1 MITPI
6 NYEERI
12 RYLESRQRE
21 LERRMDNA
29 EQELERLRSNVERRF
44 ADTTRGQNRLE
55 GRVKTTG
62 RSLDG
67 LKNTISTTLLISV
80 LVVYFVALIILM
92 AVKA

>member
-1 MITPI
+1 MTTPV

-12 RYLESRQRE
+12 RGLESRQRE
-21 LERRMDNA
+21 LERRVDNA
-29 EQELERLRSNVERRF
+29 ERELERLRSNVERRF
-44 ADTTRGQNRLE
+44 ADTTQDQNRLD
-55 GRVKTTG
+55 GQIKTTG

-67 LKNTISTTLLISV
+67 LKNTISTTILISV